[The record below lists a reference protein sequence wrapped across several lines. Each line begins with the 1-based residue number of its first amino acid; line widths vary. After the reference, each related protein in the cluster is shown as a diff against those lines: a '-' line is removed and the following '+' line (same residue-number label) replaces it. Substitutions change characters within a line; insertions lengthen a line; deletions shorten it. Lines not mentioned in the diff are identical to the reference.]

1 MSLITRGMQ
10 IKTTVRSFV
19 LTRMAKIGLLTTL
32 NVSDSLEQLAI
43 FASKNVKQYN
53 DFVELFGSF

>member
-19 LTRMAKIGLLTTL
+19 LTRMAKIGLTTL

>member
-1 MSLITRGMQ
+1 MQ

-19 LTRMAKIGLLTTL
+19 LTRMAKIGLTTL

>member
-1 MSLITRGMQ
+1 MSLITREMQ

-19 LTRMAKIGLLTTL
+19 LTRMAKIGLTTL